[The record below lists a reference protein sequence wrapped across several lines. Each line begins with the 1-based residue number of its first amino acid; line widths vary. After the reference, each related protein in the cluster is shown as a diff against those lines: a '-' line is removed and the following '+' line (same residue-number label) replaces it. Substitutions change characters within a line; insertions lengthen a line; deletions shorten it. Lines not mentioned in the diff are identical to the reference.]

1 MTGVSAGMMFSLFR
15 LSAGVEWQQNQ
26 RRPWCFSRETTQPHT
41 SKPERQQ
48 IERHQH
54 VGTIGM
60 IQLTCALTMHN
71 YLHAYSM
78 CIFSLRI
85 LHALCF
91 VLSYLMLL
99 QTMIR
104 QRTLIICTNC
114 CYVAEFMSMWLV
126 VISWIDSLLTQLI
139 IGSSWIISEIW
150 WTFSH

>member
-1 MTGVSAGMMFSLFR
+1 MWCFTSILPCKSWNVTGVSGGMMFSLFR

-41 SKPERQQ
+41 SKPEWQQ

-71 YLHAYSM
+71 YFHAYTM
-78 CIFSLRI
+78 CIFSLRM

-99 QTMIR
+99 QTLLWLDKELWIFVQTVVM
-104 QRTLIICTNC
+104 
-114 CYVAEFMSMWLV
+114 YAAVFMSMWLV
-126 VISWIDSLLTQLI
+126 VISWIDTLLTQ
-139 IGSSWIISEIW
+139 
-150 WTFSH
+150 